1 MSPVHLDYW
10 SSLCYI
16 IFEYFKVLNRQR
28 NDCQMLKPGPGG
40 RWHMRWQL
48 LSVTFQSPSSASAQV
63 PHWKLLQRAM
73 KVFENWNLPVWKCET
88 KVQEQLLS
96 TAGSDY
102 ELSKSRSVRHINAVS
117 KGLLGGHTS
126 CRCCHLK
133 FLNVTYFCFHF
144 SSMCPT
150 SLPIPGQGYL
160 GFCNHMKFLL
170 LLKMSCITWLP
181 ELKGNTAVL
190 YHCLINRNAMMSSP
204 F

>member
-10 SSLCYI
+10 SSLCHI
-16 IFEYFKVLNRQR
+16 LLKYFKVLNRQR

-40 RWHMRWQL
+40 RWHMRWRL

-96 TAGSDY
+96 TAGSNY

-117 KGLLGGHTS
+117 QGLLGGHTAG
-126 CRCCHLK
+126 RCCHLK
-133 FLNVTYFCFHF
+133 FLNATYTFIFPACVPHHF
-144 SSMCPT
+144 SCWKCPVT
-150 SLPIPGQGYL
+150 DDFP
-160 GFCNHMKFLL
+160 NWK
-170 LLKMSCITWLP
+170 ITLQWFI
-181 ELKGNTAVL
+181 TVW
-190 YHCLINRNAMMSSP
+190 
-204 F
+204 